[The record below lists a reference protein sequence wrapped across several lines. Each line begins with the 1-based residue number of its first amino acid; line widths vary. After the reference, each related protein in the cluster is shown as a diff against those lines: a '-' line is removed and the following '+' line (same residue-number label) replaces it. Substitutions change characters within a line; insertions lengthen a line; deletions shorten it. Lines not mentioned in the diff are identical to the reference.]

1 MANFFEVQ
9 HMDGKARVGQLILP
23 HGALETPV
31 FMPVATAATLKGV
44 LPRDAAEVPM
54 LLANTFHLMLR
65 PGVAEI
71 KSYGGLHRF
80 MQWSKPILTDSG
92 GYQVFSLSALRV
104 LDEQGVTFRSP
115 LDGSRL
121 FVSPES
127 ATEAQLDLGSDII
140 MCLDECTPYPVDSK
154 DAAAS
159 MRLSTSWARRCKVVY
174 DRRVRKKEQ
183 TKLFGIVQGGMYLD
197 LRRTCLEMLV
207 ETGFDGYALGGLSV
221 GEPKEEMLALVEE
234 MAPRLPSDQPRY
246 LMGVGTPSD
255 LVEAV
260 RRGMDLFDCVLPTRH
275 ARHGQLFT
283 SRGSVNLRNAGHK
296 GKQDPP
302 DQNCSCYC
310 CRHFSLGYLHHLFRC
325 REMLGPQLASL
336 HNIFYYQNLLST
348 MRAAIKSGILTTFT
362 KHFYDEQ
369 SNN

>member
-1 MANFFEVQ
+1 MARFFKVRR
-9 HMDGKARVGQLILP
+9 MDGEARLGQLDLP
-23 HGALETPV
+23 HGAVETPV
-31 FMPVATAATLKGV
+31 FMPVATAGALKGV
-44 LPRDAAEVPM
+44 LPRDVAEAPM
-54 LLANTFHLMLR
+54 LLANTFHLILR
-65 PGVAEI
+65 PGVEEI

-80 MQWSKPILTDSG
+80 MHWPKPILTDSG
-92 GYQVFSLSALRV
+92 GYQVFSLSALRAI
-104 LDEQGVTFRSP
+104 DEQGVTFRSP

-121 FVSPES
+121 FLSPES
-127 ATEAQLDLGSDII
+127 ATEAQLDLGADII
-140 MCLDECTPYPVDSK
+140 MCLDECTPYPADPK

-159 MRLSTSWARRCKVVY
+159 MRLSAGWARRCKAAY
-174 DRRVRKKEQ
+174 NKRVHKEERF
-183 TKLFGIVQGGMYLD
+183 KLFGIVQGGMYPD
-197 LRRTCLEMLV
+197 LRRACLEMLV
-207 ETGFDGYALGGLSV
+207 AIGFDGYALGGLSV

-283 SRGSVNLRNAGHK
+283 SRGPINLRNANHK

-302 DQNCSCYC
+302 DKNCSCYC

-348 MRAAIKSGILTTFT
+348 MREAIKNGILTAFT

-369 SNN
+369 SKT